1 MFSVTNTTTKSDL
14 EEERDDKLPRPQ
26 VTLREVRARAPVRTE
41 AEPGGRIRKQNQEAE
56 PGSRTRKQTV
66 KQNHQGTLLC
76 F

>member
-41 AEPGGRIRKQNQEAE
+41 AEPGGRTRKQNQEANRETE
-56 PGSRTRKQTV
+56 PSR
-66 KQNHQGTLLC
+66 HIALLLISAQ
-76 F
+76 